1 MNQIIKTTIE
11 LLLKWKGN
19 LLKKSI
25 TKKQIAAIQS
35 DLKVLIMKQNIE
47 IGESGYE
54 FVCEFDGMF
63 YSGIVK
69 DINEL
74 GIRMCDLNYGKV

>member
-1 MNQIIKTTIE
+1 
-11 LLLKWKGN
+11 
-19 LLKKSI
+19 
-25 TKKQIAAIQS
+25 
-35 DLKVLIMKQNIE
+35 MKQNIQ
-47 IGESGYE
+47 IGESGYK

-74 GIRMCDLNYGKV
+74 GIQICVISTMEKCKNSLAKLKEWEH